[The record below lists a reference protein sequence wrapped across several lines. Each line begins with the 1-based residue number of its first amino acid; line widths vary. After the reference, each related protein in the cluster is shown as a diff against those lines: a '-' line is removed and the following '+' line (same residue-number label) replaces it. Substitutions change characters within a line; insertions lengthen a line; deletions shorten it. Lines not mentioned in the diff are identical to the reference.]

1 MTTFLLCLHIVR
13 RNWAVYRK
21 DLLANISPSLADPAF
36 IMVALGFGLGGYIS
50 SVKGVSYLQF
60 LAPGLTV
67 ATTLFTSFFET
78 SYGFYVRMTFE
89 NVFKAMLTTPIGVA
103 QIVIG
108 EFLWVGL
115 KGAFMS
121 GGVAIVLGLFGMAK
135 NPWLLPL
142 IPLMGFLVGMACG
155 AIGLIASALVRN
167 INQFQTVYSF
177 LIAPLYFL
185 SGIFFPL
192 DEAPRFL
199 QILASLFPLTHGVH
213 MAQAVF
219 WNTNIIS
226 TFVTSGLVLI
236 VQGSIYCAIAYT
248 LIRRK
253 LIT

>member
-135 NPWLLPL
+135 NPLLLPL

>member
-1 MTTFLLCLHIVR
+1 MYTLSLCFHIVR
-13 RNWAVYRK
+13 RNWVVYRK
-21 DLLANISPSLADPAF
+21 DFLANISPSLADPAF

-50 SVKGVSYLQF
+50 SVKGVSYMQF

-78 SYGFYVRMTFE
+78 SYGFYVRMTYE

-103 QIVIG
+103 QVVIG

-135 NPWLLPL
+135 NPMLLPL
-142 IPLMGFLVGMACG
+142 IPLMGFLVGMTCG

-177 LIAPLYFL
+177 LISPLYFL
-185 SGIFFPL
+185 SGIFFPI
-192 DEAPRFL
+192 DEAPLPL

-219 WNTNIIS
+219 WNTNVIS
-226 TFVTSGLVLI
+226 TFVTSGLAVI
-236 VQGSIYCAIAYT
+236 IQGSVYCGVAYT

-253 LIT
+253 LIA